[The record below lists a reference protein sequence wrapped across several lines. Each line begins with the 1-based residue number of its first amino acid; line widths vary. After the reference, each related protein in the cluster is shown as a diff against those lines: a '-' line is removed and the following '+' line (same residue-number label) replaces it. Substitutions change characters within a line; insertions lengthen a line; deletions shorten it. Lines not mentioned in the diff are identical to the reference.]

1 LVEDLLLAGLDKG
14 QPLKLSEVDLTQLVI
29 GSASDEK
36 VMMPGHKWRRQLPDE
51 PVVVDGHPSQL
62 RQVLTNLLSN
72 APKHTSAGTTAEE
85 VSGCPRGVH
94 REGLWSKGNGDV
106 TAGVHCTC
114 PAPADAVA
122 LAARRRA
129 VVVISVTKM

>member
-29 GSASDEK
+29 ESASDEK
-36 VMMPGHKWRRQLPDE
+36 VMVPGYKWRRQLPDE
-51 PVVVDGHPSQL
+51 PVVVAGGPSQL

-72 APKHTSAGTTAEE
+72 APKHTSAGTTAEK

-94 REGLWSKGNGDV
+94 REGLWRKGNGDV

-114 PAPADAVA
+114 PATADPVT